1 MSHPWLL
8 RPGGAAAPSPLMA
21 LARPLVYE
29 AQPDGRVVANMTI
42 RDIVD
47 AKRKRK
53 AGE

>member
-1 MSHPWLL
+1 
-8 RPGGAAAPSPLMA
+8 
-21 LARPLVYE
+21 VYE

-42 RDIVD
+42 RYIVD